1 MFNALRFALARKRRG
16 MKKRELAKR
25 IGVTERSISAYES
38 GDQEPESSTLRKIS
52 EALVFP
58 EAFFAGE
65 DLEVP
70 TPDIASF
77 RSLSKM
83 TSAQRDSALGAG
95 AVALLLNQWIEARFD
110 LPEPDVPDLGG
121 ERSASEATSANRG
134 SDEPEEYPTASSAQ
148 VPEAAAEMLRA
159 HWKLGEQPV
168 KNMITLLE
176 SKGVRVYSL
185 AIDAKEVDAF
195 SMWKGNRPFMFL
207 NTFKSA
213 EHCRFDAAH
222 ELGHLVLHQHAQP
235 QGPDLE
241 REANAF
247 ASALLMPRASVLASA
262 PRAPSLPSLIRHKK
276 QWAVSVAAL
285 NYRLHSLGLTSDWT
299 YRTLCIQISQEG
311 FRASEPESIPHE
323 KSLILEKVFAALRDD
338 GLTKAAIADQLAID
352 PREINELTFGL
363 MLNVLKGGKATGDV
377 EGSRARRASLRLVE
391 R

>member
-16 MKKRELAKR
+16 MKKRELAR
-25 IGVTERSISAYES
+25 HIGVTERSVSGYES
-38 GDQEPESSTLRKIS
+38 GDQEPESATLRKIS
-52 EALVFP
+52 EALAFP
-58 EAFFAGE
+58 EAFFQG
-65 DLEVP
+65 DDPEVP
-70 TPDIASF
+70 TPDVASF

-83 TSAQRDSALGAG
+83 TSAQRDTALGAG

-110 LPEPDVPDLGG
+110 LPSPDIPDLGR
-121 ERSASEATSANRG
+121 ERSAPQPVDANRN
-134 SDEPEEYPTASSAQ
+134 STESEEYPTAASAQ
-148 VPEAAAEMLRA
+148 DPESAAEMLRA
-159 HWKLGEQPV
+159 LWKMGEQPI

-176 SKGVRVYSL
+176 SKGVRIYSL
-185 AIDAKEVDAF
+185 AVDAKEVDAF
-195 SMWKGNRPFMFL
+195 SMWKGGRPFMFL

-247 ASALLMPRASVLASA
+247 ASAFLMPRASVLATA

-299 YRTLCIQISQEG
+299 YRTLCIQIAQEG
-311 FRASEPESIPHE
+311 FRVSEPESVPHE
-323 KSLILEKVFAALRDD
+323 KSVVLEKVFAALRDD
-338 GLTKAAIADQLAID
+338 GLTKAAIAGQLAID

-363 MLNVLKGGKATGDV
+363 MLNVLKGGAAGHV
-377 EGSRARRASLRLVE
+377 ETAQSGRPPLRLVK